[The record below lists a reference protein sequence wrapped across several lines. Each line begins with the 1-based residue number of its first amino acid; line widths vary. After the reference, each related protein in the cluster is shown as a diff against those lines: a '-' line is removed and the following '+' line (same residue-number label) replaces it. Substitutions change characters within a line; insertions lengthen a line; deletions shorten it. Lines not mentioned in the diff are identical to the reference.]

1 MGPACL
7 RNPPT
12 PEYAHQVGGHA
23 AGAQFRE
30 ATFPALDRGL
40 LGPHLEGYRTLSGK
54 EMNVSTKTRMFVL
67 VALAFLP
74 TLVLYL
80 YANRSIA
87 SAHRMHEEAE
97 LLHQA
102 DRMGLLYERILSQSE
117 MLLGALSE
125 MPELRNPRQPQCN
138 ELISTIM
145 GHLTNYTGIQLIE
158 TDGFVACGSLAIDES
173 LYVGDRYYHRAALG
187 NRQFTVGN
195 FNVGR
200 LTGKP
205 IVGLAYPI
213 ERLDT
218 LDLTGVLAAYLDLD
232 ELANRAYETGMPRAA
247 TFTVVDRDGRVMVRV
262 PSRQSATGADTIG
275 ATVPASFPTPTGEFP
290 AAYLASGVD
299 LDGVERLF
307 ALRPLR
313 ASGSRAFG
321 HAYFGLAEGALTEG
335 SSTAA
340 LRYLQILALS
350 GVFLLVL
357 AWLFSRAIRSGDE
370 PRNA

>member
-1 MGPACL
+1 M
-7 RNPPT
+7 
-12 PEYAHQVGGHA
+12 
-23 AGAQFRE
+23 
-30 ATFPALDRGL
+30 
-40 LGPHLEGYRTLSGK
+40 
-54 EMNVSTKTRMFVL
+54 STKTRMFVL

-74 TLVLYL
+74 TLGLYL

-87 SAHRMHEEAE
+87 AAHRMHQEAE

-102 DRMGLLYERILSQSE
+102 DRMGLMYERILSQSE
-117 MLLGALSE
+117 VLLGALSK

-138 ELISTIM
+138 EMLSSIM
-145 GHLTNYTGIQLIE
+145 GHLTYYTAIQLIE
-158 TDGFVACGSLAIDES
+158 ADGFVACGSLAIDES
-173 LYVGDRYYHRAALG
+173 LYVGDRYYHQAALN

-218 LDLTGVLAAYLDLD
+218 PDLTGVLAVYLDLD
-232 ELANRAYETGMPRAA
+232 ELANSAYETGMPRAA
-247 TFTVVDRDGRVMVRV
+247 TFTVVDREGRVMVRV
-262 PSRQSATGADTIG
+262 PSRQSASGADTVG
-275 ATVPASFPTPTGEFP
+275 ASVPASFPTPTGEFP

-313 ASGSRAFG
+313 ASSSRASG
-321 HAYFGLAEGALTEG
+321 HVYFGLAEETLSEG
-335 SSTAA
+335 SSAVA

-357 AWLFSRAIRSGDE
+357 AWLFSRALRAGAE
-370 PRNA
+370 PRNALG